1 MIADGDLLTWINVLG
16 SVAAR
21 ANYEERWEPDWTM
34 NCCRAILEMI
44 RELHNRGFEAIRL
57 CPQISNSGVHGIA
70 WLTSAEHV
78 LPKHGAILHP
88 SALMQAMKSASN
100 AALVAYYSSAQGTK
114 YFGWE
119 DADEDSPA
127 QLADKFVERFSGICV
142 NARQADREYVKW
154 FKCMLVDTEPEGLP
168 SICAGSPETSPAEKD
183 RLVVIGNSKVDS
195 IKLPPLP
202 IAGN

>member
-1 MIADGDLLTWINVLG
+1 
-16 SVAAR
+16 
-21 ANYEERWEPDWTM
+21 M

-44 RELHNRGFEAIRL
+44 GELHKRRFEAIRL
-57 CPQISNSGVHGIA
+57 CPQISNSGVHWIA

-88 SALMQAMKSASN
+88 SALMQAMKSAPN

-127 QLADKFVERFSGICV
+127 QLADKFVERFSGICM

-154 FKCMLVDTEPEGLP
+154 FKCMLVETEPEGLP

-183 RLVVIGNSKVDS
+183 RLVVIGKSRTDS
-195 IKLPPLP
+195 LKLPPLP
-202 IAGN
+202 VKRG

>member
-1 MIADGDLLTWINVLG
+1 MIADVDLLTRINVLR

-21 ANYEERWEPDWTM
+21 ASYEERRELDWTM

-57 CPQISNSGVHGIA
+57 CPQISNSGVHWIA

-88 SALMQAMKSASN
+88 SALMQAMKSAPN

-127 QLADKFVERFSGICV
+127 QLADKFVERFWRSSHKAI
-142 NARQADREYVKW
+142 
-154 FKCMLVDTEPEGLP
+154 
-168 SICAGSPETSPAEKD
+168 
-183 RLVVIGNSKVDS
+183 
-195 IKLPPLP
+195 
-202 IAGN
+202 